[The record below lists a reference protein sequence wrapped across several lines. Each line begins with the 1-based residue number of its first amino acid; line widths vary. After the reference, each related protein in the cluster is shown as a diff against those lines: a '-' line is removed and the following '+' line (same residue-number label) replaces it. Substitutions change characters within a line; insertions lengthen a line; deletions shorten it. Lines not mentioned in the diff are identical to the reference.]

1 MLALISGFGRRFAHR
16 RRAERAYRQLD
27 AMDGRMLRDI
37 GLDRPQIALMAGDA
51 ARHMLR
57 AL

>member
-1 MLALISGFGRRFAHR
+1 MLALISGFGRRFAQR
-16 RRAERAYRQLD
+16 CRAERAYRQLD

-37 GLDRPQIALMAGDA
+37 GLDRRQIALMAGDA
-51 ARHMLR
+51 ARHILR

>member
-1 MLALISGFGRRFAHR
+1 MLATITGLGRRFAQR
-16 RRAERAYRQLD
+16 CRAERAYRQLA

-37 GLDRPQIALMAGDA
+37 GLDRPQIALVPVAA
-51 ARHMLR
+51 ARRTLR

>member
-1 MLALISGFGRRFAHR
+1 MLAAITGLGRRFAQR
-16 RRAERAYRQLD
+16 RRTERAYRQLD

-37 GLDRPQIALMAGDA
+37 GLDRPQIALIPGDA
-51 ARHMLR
+51 ARRILR

>member
-1 MLALISGFGRRFAHR
+1 MLAMISGFGRRFAER
-16 RRAERAYRQLD
+16 RRAERMYRQLD

-37 GLDRPQIALMAGDA
+37 GLDRPSIALIPGDA
-51 ARHMLR
+51 ARRILR

>member
-1 MLALISGFGRRFAHR
+1 MLATITGLGRRFAQR
-16 RRAERAYRQLD
+16 CRAERAYRQLD

-37 GLDRPQIALMAGDA
+37 GLDRPQIALIPGGA
-51 ARHMLR
+51 ARHILR

>member
-1 MLALISGFGRRFAHR
+1 MLATISGFGRRFAQR
-16 RRAERAYRQLD
+16 CRSERVYRQLD

-37 GLDRPQIALMAGDA
+37 GLDRPQISMIPGDA
-51 ARHMLR
+51 TKRILR